1 LLHHEDTK
9 STKFGWEIFQ
19 PFVLFV
25 SSWRQTASRLSLS
38 TSSTRADAHDWKRD
52 FYLWL
57 PLACASW
64 WLAWYFQDQF
74 ISDWDGFDYTTY
86 TVRHLPTALGLGR
99 ALFLGYNYLLWEA
112 AHRWVDVPP
121 EQAYLV
127 IRYGV
132 IAQTGIA
139 IIGIYALCKELTAR
153 RLAAFFG
160 ALIVAAS
167 PYFIIYS
174 GRAMSEIPAFL
185 LLSWALWWML
195 RSLRCGQ
202 TGRFLI
208 AACLVGLSANLR
220 EFALFYLPFIPL
232 AAWVYERRWRLC
244 LSALALAVVCTFAGM
259 IFWASFDYLYLPTI
273 MKWWRL
279 SAQERHLNPVTLENF
294 RFLTVYAFHC
304 SAITTLLTPL
314 ALAWLWTQ
322 VRSTGFSR
330 KDMASTLFRLKPVL
344 LTWEAKQRSALFLFG
359 LCGLLANLVLLAN
372 HDLSVN
378 PRYLLTGL
386 LGLAA
391 VCGWCLAEMFSFN
404 RVRGAMLLAGLLM
417 LTLFTYLRT
426 AKDLYDSQW
435 NARGAREYVEKIKHL
450 PWNSG
455 FIVGARTPL
464 IGLLA
469 GVRAKPHWLVIPP
482 GSGWPDDKLDK
493 ALDDFFYA
501 GRMVYVDFDPELWQ
515 TGAREK
521 SREAAG
527 LEKIKREYELEHI
540 RDQFYRIVGRRSVL
554 TGERVFVATSL
565 SISKARL

>member
-1 LLHHEDTK
+1 MFNHEATK
-9 STKFGWEIFQ
+9 STKLGREIFQ

-25 SSWRQTASRLSLS
+25 ASWFKALPRLSVS
-38 TSSTRADAHDWKRD
+38 VATTRADAHDWKRD

-57 PLACASW
+57 PLACVSW
-64 WLAWYFQDQF
+64 WLAWHYQDQF

-112 AHRWVDVPP
+112 AQRWFAVPP

-132 IAQTGIA
+132 IAQTGLA

-160 ALIVAAS
+160 ALIVASS
-167 PYFIIYS
+167 PYYIIYS

-185 LLSWALWWML
+185 MLSWTLWWML
-195 RSLRCGQ
+195 RSLRHGQ
-202 TGRFLI
+202 TGRFFI

-232 AAWVYERRWRLC
+232 AARVYGQRWRVG
-244 LSALALAVVCTFAGM
+244 LSAFALAVVCAFAGM
-259 IFWASFDYLYLPTI
+259 IFWASYDYLYLPAVIT
-273 MKWWRL
+273 WWQL
-279 SAQERHLNPVTLENF
+279 SAQERRLNPVSIQNF
-294 RFLTVYAFHC
+294 RFLAVYAFHC
-304 SAITTLLTPL
+304 SAVVAVLTPL
-314 ALAWLWTQ
+314 ALAWLA
-322 VRSTGFSR
+322 GR
-330 KDMASTLFRLKPVL
+330 KERRLL
-344 LTWEAKQRSALFLFG
+344 WLFG

-372 HDLSVN
+372 HDLAVN
-378 PRYLLTGL
+378 PRYLLTGM

-391 VCGWCLAEMFSFN
+391 VCGWCLAEMFRLN
-404 RVRGAMLLAGLLM
+404 YLRGAVLLAGLSALM
-417 LTLFTYLRT
+417 LFTYLRT
-426 AKDLYDSQW
+426 AKELYDQQW
-435 NARGAREYVEKIKHL
+435 TARGARAYLEKIKHL

-455 FIVGARTPL
+455 FIVGSRTPL
-464 IGLLA
+464 IGLLV
-469 GVRAKPHWLVIPP
+469 GVRAKPYWLTISP

-521 SREAAG
+521 SREAVG
-527 LEKIKREYELEHI
+527 LEKIKRDYELEHI
-540 RDQFYRIVGRRSVL
+540 HDSFYRIVARRSA
-554 TGERVFVATSL
+554 TGSDYSR
-565 SISKARL
+565 

>member
-1 LLHHEDTK
+1 MRRTWHLRPLLHHEETK
-9 STKFGWEIFQ
+9 STKFGREIFQ

-25 SSWRQTASRLSLS
+25 SSWWQTSSRRSLS
-38 TSSTRADAHDWKRD
+38 ASSVLTDAHDWKRD

-64 WLAWYFQDQF
+64 WLAWHLQDQF

-112 AHRWVDVPP
+112 AHRWFDVPP

-132 IAQTGIA
+132 IAQTGLA
-139 IIGIYALCKELTAR
+139 IIGVYALCKELTAR
-153 RLAAFFG
+153 RLAAWFG

-185 LLSWALWWML
+185 LLSWALWWMS
-195 RSLRCGQ
+195 RSLRRGQ

-232 AAWVYERRWRLC
+232 ATWVYGRRWRLS
-244 LSALALAVVCTFAGM
+244 LSAFALAVVSAFAGM
-259 IFWASFDYLYLPTI
+259 IFWASYDYLYLPTI
-273 MKWWRL
+273 MKWWGL
-279 SAQERHLNPVTLENF
+279 SAQERDLNPVTPQNF
-294 RFLTVYAFHC
+294 RFLAVYAFHC
-304 SAITTLLTPL
+304 SAVVMVLTPL
-314 ALAWLWTQ
+314 ALAWLWARREQ
-322 VRSTGFSR
+322 
-330 KDMASTLFRLKPVL
+330 RL
-344 LTWEAKQRSALFLFG
+344 LFLFG

-391 VCGWCLAEMFSFN
+391 ACGWCLAEMFSLQ
-404 RVRGAMLLAGLLM
+404 RRRGAVLLIGLAA
-417 LTLFTYLRT
+417 LTLPTYFRT
-426 AKDLYDSQW
+426 AKELYDHQW
-435 NARGAREYVEKIKHL
+435 AARGAREYVEKIKHL

-455 FIVGARTPL
+455 FIVGSRTPL
-464 IGLLA
+464 IGLLS
-469 GVRAKPHWLVIPP
+469 GVRAKPHWLVIAP

-527 LEKIKREYELEHI
+527 LEMIKRRYELEHI
-540 RDQFYRIVGRRSVL
+540 RDQFYRIVRRKPETTDLFVL
-554 TGERVFVATSL
+554 TT
-565 SISKARL
+565 ARRR